1 MTSCSTPIST
11 GCVTP
16 DGAATRS
23 RSATP
28 TSPPSGFA
36 MASAPYDSSSP
47 GSSMTPSRRSSSR
60 CWAVR
65 SMRSPPTFPRFTTGW
80 RAGLRHERSVTM
92 RIPPEILGQVAQLDA
107 QAETLG
113 DPVSR
118 DDLAVPHREEAGF
131 EETHLPPGWLHAA
144 EYAQVRPGMLEQHG
158 DLIATGD
165 EMDDA
170 NSVVRESCPE
180 SAHVTTNE
188 IPPARLA
195 IRTVVFVDD
204 RIDEIDVAGAPH
216 LFNENAYHR
225 LRRRHG
231 VLLAR
236 TRCAW
241 SLTAS

>member
-11 GCVTP
+11 DCGTP

-23 RSATP
+23 RSATS

-36 MASAPYDSSSP
+36 MASARYDSSSP

-65 SMRSPPTFPRFTTGW
+65 SMRSPPTFPRSTTGW
-80 RAGLRHERSVTM
+80 PAASGRERSLAM

-107 QAETLG
+107 QAETIG
-113 DPVSR
+113 HPVR
-118 DDLAVPHREEAGF
+118 GDDLAVPHREEAGF
-131 EETHLPPGWLHAA
+131 EKTHLPPGWLHAA
-144 EYAQVRPGMLEQHG
+144 EDAEMRAAMLEQHG
-158 DLIATGD
+158 DLSATGD

-180 SAHVTTNE
+180 SAHVTTDE

-216 LFNENAYHR
+216 LLNENA
-225 LRRRHG
+225 
-231 VLLAR
+231 
-236 TRCAW
+236 
-241 SLTAS
+241 